1 MGLDDKKRRSGRF
14 VFVRSCLTM
23 RLLNEVAQLSLRGP
37 RGRTEFKLEDSLAVT
52 IRPLAARAHLKGLEL
67 LYQVSPDVPTALVGD
82 PGRLRQIITNLIGN
96 AIKFTEQGEVTLHV
110 ETESR
115 TEGVAVLHFSVSD
128 TGIGVSPEKQ
138 EAIFK
143 PFIQADGS
151 ITRTYGGTGLGLAIS
166 TGLVAL
172 LGGRIWLESE
182 SGKGSTFHFT
192 ARFGLQK
199 APAPEMDP
207 RETISLQ
214 GMPVLVVDD
223 NAVNRRILDAM
234 LKHWL
239 MTPTLTEGGQAGLAA
254 MREHKKA
261 GKAFPLVLLDAQM
274 PDMDGFALAEEI
286 KKDPEL
292 AGATLMML
300 TSSGRPG
307 DGARCRELGIAAYMV
322 KPIRQSELLEAIL
335 AALDKPSRKA
345 DRPHVITRHSLRETR
360 EKLHILLAEDNLVN
374 QKLAVRL
381 IEKRGHTLV
390 VASNGRE
397 ALAAL
402 ESESFDVVLMDV
414 QMPEMNGFE
423 ATAAIRD
430 REKETGKHLPI
441 IAMTANAMVG
451 DRERCLAAGMDG
463 YISKPIR
470 IEELFEVIESLG
482 STAVAAKPGMS
493 HRDASMSV
501 LDSAAAL
508 ARVEGDKDTLVEM
521 TNLFLEEKP
530 KLLAAVREAVSRR
543 DAKALEYAAHALKGS
558 VGNFSAEG
566 AFQAA
571 LNLEIMGRQGDLS
584 GAREAYE
591 LLHVQIERLQP
602 ALEALIMDVVGRR
615 S

>member
-307 DGARCRELGIAAYMV
+307 DGARCREFGIAAYMV

-602 ALEALIMDVVGRR
+602 ALQALIMDVVGRR

>member
-182 SGKGSTFHFT
+182 SDKGSTFHFT

-508 ARVEGDKDTLVEM
+508 ARVEGDKDTLVEIDQSLSGGE
-521 TNLFLEEKP
+521 TQT
-530 KLLAAVREAVSRR
+530 A
-543 DAKALEYAAHALKGS
+543 D
-558 VGNFSAEG
+558 
-566 AFQAA
+566 
-571 LNLEIMGRQGDLS
+571 S
-584 GAREAYE
+584 GARGCLPAGRQSARVCCSRVEGIGGQ
-591 LLHVQIERLQP
+591 LLSRRRFPGGPESGNHWAPGRLVRG
-602 ALEALIMDVVGRR
+602 AGSL
-615 S
+615 